1 MQELTKKYIE
11 KTLPANF
18 YYVSNG
24 KKEAIAY
31 FDGKLFFERA
41 SSIPQY
47 LADMTEV
54 MAELPT
60 LKELS
65 KMQKLLK
72 ACADAL
78 EVYIPLFAMLKN
90 EKAVETATKLKNKI
104 DEIFKKGVTNERQ
117 I

>member
-1 MQELTKKYIE
+1 MNELTEKYCN
-11 KTLPANF
+11 KTLPVGF

-31 FDGKLFFERA
+31 YDGKFFFDRE

-47 LADMTEV
+47 LNDTAEV
-54 MAELPT
+54 IAELPT
-60 LKELS
+60 LKDLS

-90 EKAVETATKLKNKI
+90 EKAVETATKLKNRI
-104 DEIFKKGVTNERQ
+104 EIFNKGETNEKK
-117 I
+117 

>member
-1 MQELTKKYIE
+1 MNELTEKYYN
-11 KTLPANF
+11 KTLPAGF

-24 KKEAIAY
+24 KKEEIAY

-47 LADMTEV
+47 LNDTAEV
-54 MAELPT
+54 IAELPT
-60 LKELS
+60 LKDLS

-72 ACADAL
+72 ASADAL

-90 EKAVETATKLKNKI
+90 EKAVETASKLKNKI
-104 DEIFKKGVTNERQ
+104 DEIFNKGVTNEKK
-117 I
+117 